1 MKLEAFTSQTI
12 PQFWPPDSLD
22 YRSEL
27 ILYTTVEFIMWHT
40 LLFSRIFLRIVRVA
54 LLLGRSL
61 PLLFTKFS
69 RSESALGGI

>member
-1 MKLEAFTSQTI
+1 
-12 PQFWPPDSLD
+12 
-22 YRSEL
+22 
-27 ILYTTVEFIMWHT
+27 MWHA